1 MLKHDEQGFLTGSPR
16 AEHSFPSWDEL
27 RSIATDVRAIR
38 LLLERYTRQGQRQPV
53 VVDHVQFKG
62 GASNGGSVRRASG
75 ANQAT
80 ISPQPRQATRK
91 LESAKP
97 SQVVTVNTTIN
108 TPRTA
113 ITNNNTIRHQVV
125 NVTSVAR
132 RDGAERAARGKQQ
145 TEANGNTPALP
156 KQPDKT
162 VLATPAHRSSRTVTD
177 KTRVPS
183 SQVVIPNPRGHNG
196 NHPSRDE
203 NGRFTRGDDPSVFS
217 KITEAISR
225 NDIDP
230 SITAAKETARAVSV
244 VATPLITGGKWLF
257 SRKRDKENIRWLGK
271 IWRSIRDA
279 SMTSAEWNRR
289 QLRRLKAIEEKPVAS
304 SSDMGL
310 FGLMLAA
317 LLGMSKVLTSLP
329 TRLLAALAGVA
340 GKLLPGMLAK
350 YLPGGAAGRGGGAGT
365 PTTRNKD
372 TSPRQ
377 KGRIGRAIEW
387 GGGLVRKG
395 SEALSRQGQR
405 FGGIKGVGAI
415 SALLGLAGAAS
426 IEMDGETSREEK
438 NQQHGANVG
447 RAATGTA
454 GALAGAA
461 IGTALLPGLGTVIG
475 GLVGGYA
482 ADYFAGN
489 AASELGSR
497 FGSWIT
503 GLNAKDI
510 PGAIRGQ
517 FTTWTNSLM
526 ASDIGTYLKSQWD
539 AISSSVIV
547 MWNKAVA
554 TFSEAWG
561 RLSSWVDSNV
571 TAPVS
576 ELLETSNTKVKEW
589 TGVDVKETVSQSL
602 TVASNAV
609 DTVTDKAFSVVTGMM
624 ERAKSFA
631 GNAIQ
636 ATTSSLS
643 TSANVVTDVVSKA
656 ATGRKS
662 SVDGRWQTVKGDIV
676 DAAKA
681 VDVDAGT
688 LAAIAHFESNGFK
701 TNTRPI
707 DTKNPSKNTKR
718 QFDGTMA
725 ISTAHGLGQ
734 FLDGTW
740 TDYINK
746 YGSKYGIK
754 EAGTLK
760 KDSQGRYAK
769 EAIATSSKYRNNQK
783 IQAAMLAEFTRENVE
798 LGRKLGGKDELAN
811 VYALHNL
818 GSGDGKKFLQA
829 LNESPSKRADEVL
842 SKQVIA
848 GNKSLY
854 GNGGLSVAE
863 AYARMGEKMRE
874 GDSYAQEARVLQ
886 YGTSKRGGGVSG
898 YSGGTV
904 AATGI
909 PAPAYRSSSM
919 VSTTPAV
926 VSRSIPSVSLPA
938 YQVPASSVSAEPPRR
953 AATTTT
959 TQSRSGAMQ
968 MPMPEP
974 GRDVSDRRIAHI
986 VTGGI
991 SGGL

>member
-1 MLKHDEQGFLTGSPR
+1 ML
-16 AEHSFPSWDEL
+16 
-27 RSIATDVRAIR
+27 
-38 LLLERYTRQGQRQPV
+38 
-53 VVDHVQFKG
+53 
-62 GASNGGSVRRASG
+62 GAVAG
-75 ANQAT
+75 A
-80 ISPQPRQATRK
+80 
-91 LESAKP
+91 
-97 SQVVTVNTTIN
+97 
-108 TPRTA
+108 
-113 ITNNNTIRHQVV
+113 
-125 NVTSVAR
+125 
-132 RDGAERAARGKQQ
+132 
-145 TEANGNTPALP
+145 
-156 KQPDKT
+156 
-162 VLATPAHRSSRTVTD
+162 
-177 KTRVPS
+177 
-183 SQVVIPNPRGHNG
+183 
-196 NHPSRDE
+196 
-203 NGRFTRGDDPSVFS
+203 
-217 KITEAISR
+217 
-225 NDIDP
+225 
-230 SITAAKETARAVSV
+230 
-244 VATPLITGGKWLF
+244 
-257 SRKRDKENIRWLGK
+257 
-271 IWRSIRDA
+271 
-279 SMTSAEWNRR
+279 
-289 QLRRLKAIEEKPVAS
+289 
-304 SSDMGL
+304 
-310 FGLMLAA
+310 
-317 LLGMSKVLTSLP
+317 
-329 TRLLAALAGVA
+329 LLAALAGVA
-340 GKLLPGMLAK
+340 GKLLPGLLAK